1 MILFAGDTV
10 KAKSGDYMYPI
21 VGTLIRQRADN
32 GNILIGVTSPTN
44 FRGHNGNGI
53 CEFMGRTNWHDK
65 CWWIALSEVMLV
77 NGKAVEHD
85 T

>member
-1 MILFAGDTV
+1 M

-32 GNILIGVTSPTN
+32 GRNILIGVTSPTN

-53 CEFMGRTNWHDK
+53 GEFMGKTNWHDK
-65 CWWIALSEVMLV
+65 CWWVRPSEVMLV
-77 NGKAVEHD
+77 NGKEVEHD

>member
-10 KAKSGDYMYPI
+10 KAKSGYYMYPI
-21 VGTLIRQRADN
+21 VGTVIRQRADN

-44 FRGHNGNGI
+44 FRGHNGNNI
-53 CEFMGRTNWHDK
+53 KKSMARTNWHDK
-65 CWWIALSEVMLV
+65 RWWITLSEVMLV
-77 NGKAVEHD
+77 NGKEVEHD

>member
-10 KAKSGDYMYPI
+10 KVKDRDYIYPI
-21 VGTLIRQRADN
+21 VGTLIRQRAEN

-44 FRGHNGNGI
+44 FRGHNGNDEG
-53 CEFMGRTNWHDK
+53 ESMGETNWHDK
-65 CWWIALSEVMLV
+65 CWWVLPSEVMLV
-77 NGKAVEHD
+77 NGKEVEHD

>member
-10 KAKSGDYMYPI
+10 KAKSRDYIYPI

-53 CEFMGRTNWHDK
+53 GESMGRTNWHDK
-65 CWWIALSEVMLV
+65 CWWITLSEVILV